1 MAAQHLEFLV
11 EEPSMAAFLQEFLPD
26 HLPDISVQIHP
37 YRGKGDLLA
46 NLENRLRGYA
56 GWLPTDWRI
65 FVLVD
70 RDDDD
75 CHQLKQRLESIA
87 SRAGLLTRRQAAGS
101 PYQVV
106 NRIVIEEL
114 EAWYFGHP
122 EAVCAAYPRVNPN
135 VFRHRRYRNP
145 DAIAGGTWE
154 AMQRVLKGAG
164 YFKGGLL
171 KVEAARN
178 IAIHIVPERNC
189 SPSFKVFYKAILDA
203 MAD

>member
-26 HLPDISVQIHP
+26 HLPAISVQIHP

-75 CHQLKQRLESIA
+75 CHQLKQRLENIA

-101 PYQVV
+101 PWQVV

-114 EAWYFGHP
+114 EAWYFGNP

-135 VFRHRRYRNP
+135 VFRQRRYRNP

-154 AMQRVLKGAG
+154 AMQRALKGAG

-171 KVEAARN
+171 KVAAARD
-178 IAIHIVPERNC
+178 IAAHIVPERNC
-189 SPSFKVFYKAILDA
+189 SPSFKVFYKAVLEA
-203 MAD
+203 MDD